1 MTVDE
6 LEEWL
11 QTEDSQS
18 TGWSKDD
25 GSGESVGH
33 ESYVDSNSS
42 FSLVLPHAT
51 DTFCFG
57 SSGRKIVE
65 ILKKNPKKDP
75 EAYDEEDIAHMRK
88 VTSYCARHLKQEESA
103 KMNPKSKSCRSLK
116 NWGHNPLKT

>member
-18 TGWSKDD
+18 TGWPKDD

-33 ESYVDSNSS
+33 ESYADSI
-42 FSLVLPHAT
+42 HASALSCRST
-51 DTFCFG
+51 DTPR
-57 SSGRKIVE
+57 SNPRGRKIVK